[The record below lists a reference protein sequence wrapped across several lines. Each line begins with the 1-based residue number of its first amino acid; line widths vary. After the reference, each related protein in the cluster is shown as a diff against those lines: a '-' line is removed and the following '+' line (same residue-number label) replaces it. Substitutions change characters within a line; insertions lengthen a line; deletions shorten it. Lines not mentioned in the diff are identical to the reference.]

1 MAKSGVAAPSANSA
15 PPAAPALAVAAAFTY
30 IRRIFHMGDLEE
42 AGSDPGAGAEAA
54 WSDDLANAAQ
64 LTELIEPEVKRLGF
78 ELVRVSLQGTRNLSL
93 QIMAEDPATGQLT
106 LDQCAAL
113 SRAVSAVLDEADPI
127 EDEYR
132 LEVSSPGIDRPL
144 TRDKDWR
151 DWAGHEAKVTLH
163 EAIDGRKRFQGIAR
177 GVEDGEAI
185 LDVPGSGEVRLPLAD
200 ILTAKLTLTDELIK
214 ATRPLST
221 EGADDIIEEKE

>member
-1 MAKSGVAAPSANSA
+1 MA
-15 PPAAPALAVAAAFTY
+15 
-30 IRRIFHMGDLEE
+30 D
-42 AGSDPGAGAEAA
+42 
-54 WSDDLANAAQ
+54 AAQ
-64 LTELIEPEVKRLGF
+64 LTTLIEPEAKRLGF
-78 ELVRVSLQGTRNLSL
+78 ELVRVSLQGTRHLSL

-127 EDEYR
+127 DREYR

-144 TRDKDWR
+144 TRAKDWT
-151 DWAGHEAKVTLH
+151 DWAGHEAKVTLV

-177 GVEDGEAI
+177 GVDGDAAVLE
-185 LDVPGSGEVRLPLAD
+185 LPDGEVRLPLAD
-200 ILTAKLTLTDELIK
+200 IYSAKLTLTDELIK

-221 EGADDIIEEKE
+221 EGADDIIEEKD